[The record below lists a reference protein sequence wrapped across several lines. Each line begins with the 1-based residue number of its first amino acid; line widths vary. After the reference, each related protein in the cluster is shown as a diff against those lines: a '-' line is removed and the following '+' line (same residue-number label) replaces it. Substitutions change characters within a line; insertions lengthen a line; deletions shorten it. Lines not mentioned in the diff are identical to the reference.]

1 MAKQM
6 TPAMASAADL
16 WGKVLGSTLKNELT
30 RSFNARGLRTRQ
42 SLVGTAEFLPSKK
55 NIFAIKSI
63 FRLFIV
69 NIFNFNDLMDEITPG
84 DVGVRLGRNLKSRR
98 VSQGLRLVDASQ
110 RSGLSVPTIRAIE
123 RGDSSVSFGNYAFVA
138 VMLGAG
144 DLFKSI
150 FEDRRDS
157 GSDLERS
164 RVRVSK
170 PKAMR

>member
-1 MAKQM
+1 M
-6 TPAMASAADL
+6 
-16 WGKVLGSTLKNELT
+16 N
-30 RSFNARGLRTRQ
+30 
-42 SLVGTAEFLPSKK
+42 
-55 NIFAIKSI
+55 
-63 FRLFIV
+63 
-69 NIFNFNDLMDEITPG
+69 EITPG
-84 DVGVRLGRNLKSRR
+84 DVSVRLGRNLKSRR
-98 VSQGLRLVDASQ
+98 VSQGLRLVDVSQ

-138 VMLGAG
+138 VMLGAD

-150 FEDRRDS
+150 FEDTRDS